1 MLSNSGHD
9 EKGKYSGGTAGDQTG
24 TEWNI
29 IAWYNRPWK
38 CVLRHPNAAV
48 REQIAVNGEKAA
60 KNNKIGYDQNQ
71 RGTYWTQLAAAGYDP
86 AKITAAC
93 ESDCSAGVLANV
105 KAAGYTLGIDALKKI
120 NQNGYTGSMR
130 QQLKDAG
137 FEVLTDSKY
146 LTSDAYLL
154 RGDILLNDGHHTATN
169 LTNGTKAA
177 AGSAGT
183 GTAAKK
189 TAAEV
194 AQEIADGK
202 GGWGNNPQRAEKLK
216 AAGYD
221 PDAVQKLVNAIY
233 AGQKTQ
239 SSTGTAAQSETV
251 YTVKKGD
258 TLSKIATA
266 YGTTWQKLAS
276 YNGIANTNSISVG
289 QKIKIPGSGT
299 RTYTVKKGDSLWAIA
314 DKQLG
319 DGSRY
324 NEIKTLNGLKSNVI
338 NAGQVLKLPAK

>member
-9 EKGKYSGGTAGDQTG
+9 ENGKYSGGKAGDQTG
-24 TEWNI
+24 TEWAI
-29 IAWYNRPWK
+29 IQWYNRPWG
-38 CVLRHPNAAV
+38 CVLRHPDAKV

-60 KNNKIGYDQNQ
+60 KNNNIGYDQNQ

-86 AKITAAC
+86 AKITTPC

-105 KAAGYTLGIDALKKI
+105 KAAGYTLGIAALKNI
-120 NQNGYTGSMR
+120 NQNGYTGSMKA
-130 QQLKDAG
+130 QLKAAG

-154 RGDILLNDGHHTATN
+154 RGDILLNEGHHTATN
-169 LTNGTKAA
+169 LTDGAKAK
-177 AGSAGT
+177 SSTGT
-183 GTAAKK
+183 GKTANK

-221 PDAVQKLVNAIY
+221 PAEVQKLVNVIIN
-233 AGQKTQ
+233 GQKTQ
-239 SSTGTAAQSETV
+239 SSSGTAAKSETV

-258 TLSKIATA
+258 TLSKIAAA
-266 YGTTWQKLAS
+266 YGTTWQTLAN
-276 YNGIANTNSISVG
+276 YNGIANANNISVG

-299 RTYTVKKGDSLWAIA
+299 RTYTVKAGDSLWAIA

-338 NAGQVLKLPAK
+338 NKGQVLKLPAK